1 MKAASRSDRD
11 RAGVRND
18 VRHVL
23 VTQARQMGRRKG
35 EKLKHVS
42 VMNAGLFRHV
52 IPFKI
57 QKKCPHHLLSF
68 WDDLPREIFLLT

>member
-57 QKKCPHHLLSF
+57 QKKMTPRNFLPSVTIVSISSF
-68 WDDLPREIFLLT
+68 IF